1 MFHHRHPSEKSDLET
16 DRLTPRCGDAR
27 SRATNLAPHAGF
39 DRRPARKCERV
50 STARAIVSLQH
61 MATVN
66 AAAASGVV
74 RPAPSARLGSHV
86 LIAMAVA
93 IVCTML
99 LTLLMTAQQ
108 LSMSM
113 GDQSPRIPIAS
124 IFVRGLIF
132 YSPWLVLAP
141 AITVLGWY
149 QRLGTGNLKWRVPVW
164 IVAVVIACVVGPVI
178 VTALARL
185 LGVHP
190 RSGTPSDASFLSQA
204 RLRFDQTLAFNAVM
218 FLIATLLYHALIYYS
233 EYRDRSR
240 HEAALEVE
248 LARFRLHVL
257 QQQLQPHFLF
267 NALHTISALMSEDV
281 VTARRVLAQLG
292 DLLRTALDRMDEQE
306 IALEQEI
313 DFLRGYVDIQRAR
326 FGDRLDVE
334 WAVDNEARTVLVPNM
349 ILQPCLENA
358 IQHGIEPLEGGGSVT
373 VAAHVSGASL
383 HIDITDNGQ
392 GAVRAGQNG
401 QVAGRGL
408 KNVRERLEAR
418 YGERQSFEA
427 ANVPGGG
434 FRVRIVL
441 PR

>member
-1 MFHHRHPSEKSDLET
+1 M
-16 DRLTPRCGDAR
+16 
-27 SRATNLAPHAGF
+27 
-39 DRRPARKCERV
+39 
-50 STARAIVSLQH
+50 STARAVVSLHH

-74 RPAPSARLGSHV
+74 RPAPSARLSSHV

-93 IVCTML
+93 IICTML
-99 LTLLMTAQQ
+99 LTLLMTVQE

-113 GDQSPRIPIAS
+113 GDQTPRIPIAGV
-124 IFVRGLIF
+124 FVRGLIF
-132 YSPWLVLAP
+132 YSPWVVLAP
-141 AITVLGWY
+141 AIALLGWY
-149 QRLGTGNLKWRVPVW
+149 QRLGTGNLAWRVPVW
-164 IVAVVIACVVGPVI
+164 ITAVVIACVVDPVI
-178 VTALARL
+178 MTVLARL
-185 LGVHP
+185 LGVRP
-190 RSGTPSDASFLSQA
+190 RSGAPSGASFLSEVQ
-204 RLRFDQTLAFNAVM
+204 LRYNQTIALNAVM
-218 FLIATLLYHALIYYS
+218 FLIAALLYHALVYYS
-233 EYRDRSR
+233 AYRDRSR
-240 HEAALEVE
+240 REAALEVE

-267 NALHTISALMSEDV
+267 NALHTISALMAEDV

-292 DLLRTALDRMDEQE
+292 DLLRAALDRMDEQD

-313 DFLRGYVDIQRAR
+313 DFLRGYVDIQTAR
-326 FGDRLDVE
+326 FGDRLTVE
-334 WAVDNEARTVLVPNM
+334 WAIDDEARLIPVPNM

-373 VAAHVSGASL
+373 VAARVSGAAL
-383 HIDITDNGQ
+383 HIDITDSGQ
-392 GAVRAGQNG
+392 GAVGQNG

-427 ANVPGGG
+427 GNVSGGG
-434 FRVRIVL
+434 FRVHIVL